1 MIRRK
6 YVTYTKKELKN
17 YLKDLLK
24 KKEELSSFS
33 FEYGSGHMEFQSRL
47 RIILSSGKI
56 SHWKIPKKTPLDRV
70 TEEKEGKKRETDVSN
85 EKILIF
91 VEGLRK
97 RKIWD
102 LKNCT
107 ERALPDTPLLT
118 FRIKKDDQIIFEQ
131 QVWENCRN
139 DCKRTR
145 ELIRTLEAL
154 LPLDWSPP

>member
-1 MIRRK
+1 
-6 YVTYTKKELKN
+6 
-17 YLKDLLK
+17 
-24 KKEELSSFS
+24 
-33 FEYGSGHMEFQSRL
+33 MEFHSRL

-56 SHWKIPKKTPLDRV
+56 IQWKIPKKTPLDR
-70 TEEKEGKKRETDVSN
+70 EKEKEKAKIRETDFSDD
-85 EKILIF
+85 KILIF
-91 VEGLRK
+91 IEGLRK

-102 LKNCT
+102 LENCT

-118 FRIKKDDQIIFEQ
+118 FSIRNNDQLVFEQ

>member
-1 MIRRK
+1 M
-6 YVTYTKKELKN
+6 
-17 YLKDLLK
+17 
-24 KKEELSSFS
+24 SP
-33 FEYGSGHMEFQSRL
+33 
-47 RIILSSGKI
+47 GKI
-56 SHWKIPKKTPLDRV
+56 IQWKIPKKTPLDRV
-70 TEEKEGKKRETDVSN
+70 REEKDGKKRETDVSN

-107 ERALPDTPLLT
+107 DRALPETPLLT
-118 FRIKKDDQIIFEQ
+118 FRIKNNDELVFEQ

-139 DCKRTR
+139 DCKRTK
-145 ELIRTLEAL
+145 ELLKILEAL